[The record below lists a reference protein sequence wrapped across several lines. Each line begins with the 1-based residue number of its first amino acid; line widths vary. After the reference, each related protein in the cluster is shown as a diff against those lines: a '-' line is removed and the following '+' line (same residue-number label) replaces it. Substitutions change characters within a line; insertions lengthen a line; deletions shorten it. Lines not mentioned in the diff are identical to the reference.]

1 MNARGNERRARILLW
16 LSIAAGLTLFV
27 IGVRFIAVP
36 QSAARFFGIG
46 GQQLSFG
53 LHYVI
58 ALRDLWLAALLVAL
72 ALLRDWRGLA
82 LWFGLGAIV
91 CLGDSWIATASSG
104 RVLSVVFHLVSGA
117 FCILLAAACWQ
128 QARRAAS

>member
-27 IGVRFIAVP
+27 IGVRFLAVP

-46 GQQLSFG
+46 GQQLSFD

-58 ALRDLWLAALLVAL
+58 ALRDLWLAALLVVL

-104 RVLSVVFHLVSGA
+104 RVLSVVFHLVSGV
-117 FCILLAAACWQ
+117 FCALLAAACWQ
-128 QARRAAS
+128 RARRAAA